1 VTETV
6 TRRRKLTLA
15 AVFVVVVVVVVD
27 EVKMWWQKAN
37 FHDVGG
43 GPDQGQKLVA
53 SSLRLMLGDSK
64 RLDWKLQ

>member
-15 AVFVVVVVVVVD
+15 AVFVVVVVD